1 LHLSDFGLFSGKQA
15 KNESSTSLLKGRLA
29 VRVSFPNLAC
39 VVTCPSDMP
48 SLPLLLFYVFAV
60 LAVGGGMWLLLSKNL
75 LHMAFA
81 LLLTLLG
88 LAAIYVLL
96 FADFVA
102 VAQIMVYVGG
112 VLVLILFGL
121 LLSSNATGNFVA
133 QEPVNRWTGL
143 LLAMALLGGGLWALA
158 QSFSQ
163 AFGQYPA
170 VPALAQKAAQG
181 QYTSLHALGRELISS
196 YVLPFEIASVLLL
209 VALVGAAAITKQT
222 ARK

>member
-1 LHLSDFGLFSGKQA
+1 
-15 KNESSTSLLKGRLA
+15 
-29 VRVSFPNLAC
+29 
-39 VVTCPSDMP
+39 MP
-48 SLPLLLFYVFAV
+48 SLPQVLFYVFAG
-60 LAVGGGMWLLLSKNL
+60 LAVGGGVWLLLSKNL

-96 FADFVA
+96 YADFVA

-121 LLSSNATGNFVA
+121 LLSSNATGSFVA
-133 QEPVNRWTGL
+133 QEPVNRSIGL
-143 LLAMALLGGGLWALA
+143 LLAVVLLGGGIWALV
-158 QSFSQ
+158 QSFDA
-163 AFGQYPA
+163 AFGHYPA
-170 VPALAQKAAQG
+170 VPALAQQAALG
-181 QYTSLHALGRELISS
+181 HYTSLHGLGKQLIST

-222 ARK
+222 SRK